1 MGESQTRF
9 GLENII
15 QKSIWYY
22 WINMMD
28 AFILFVLPPL
38 LGFGIYW
45 LMKHDFVQFMIG
57 YIKKRIGEKKND
69 NIR

>member
-1 MGESQTRF
+1 MDDNCPNFMDNRNDER
-9 GLENII
+9 
-15 QKSIWYY
+15 
-22 WINMMD
+22 MMD

-69 NIR
+69 DIR